1 MTYKQISENYKKEL
15 EVNAEIIKNKM
26 DIFYEE
32 NKDKENIGYLLN
44 KKFEDEID
52 EFKHKYSEA
61 IPKIMVNT
69 IYEIIPYS
77 NSLDVY
83 LSIIDHQQSIYQK
96 ILSNLGYLDAL
107 EEEQV

>member
-44 KKFEDEID
+44 KKFEDER
-52 EFKHKYSEA
+52 
-61 IPKIMVNT
+61 
-69 IYEIIPYS
+69 
-77 NSLDVY
+77 
-83 LSIIDHQQSIYQK
+83 
-96 ILSNLGYLDAL
+96 
-107 EEEQV
+107 